1 MRDPCDLQAQTAQIV
16 GYVASSADRS
26 AGDEV
31 PLANSPTRPGSMK

>member
-16 GYVASSADRS
+16 SYFASPAERS

-31 PLANSPTRPGSMK
+31 PPADSPTRPGSMK